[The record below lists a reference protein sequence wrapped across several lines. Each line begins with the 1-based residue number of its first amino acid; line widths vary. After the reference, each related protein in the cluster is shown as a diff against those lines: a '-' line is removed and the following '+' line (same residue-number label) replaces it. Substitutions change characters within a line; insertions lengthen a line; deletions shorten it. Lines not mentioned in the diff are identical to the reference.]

1 MLTVVPVLTE
11 VSVPVLTKV
20 PVLTEVS
27 VSVSV
32 SVRPLSRSGTPQQRT
47 CRRCGTGFVL
57 LLQILDNSLIK
68 SITANHSYYEII
80 RITLI

>member
-11 VSVPVLTKV
+11 VSV